1 MVTLGHDSSRRVARL
16 PHRAPAS
23 ILHVIIRHAHLSPNQ
38 ESPGMSPLCRYR
50 VVRRA
55 TASLAAAAAILAT
68 LAAQTPRP
76 QEPERLWSYETGG

>member
-1 MVTLGHDSSRRVARL
+1 
-16 PHRAPAS
+16 
-23 ILHVIIRHAHLSPNQ
+23 
-38 ESPGMSPLCRYR
+38 MSPLCRYR

-76 QEPERLWSYETGG
+76 QEPERLWSYDTGG